1 MLRTLDAHTMR
12 LAHAPARPCTSA
24 TSATSTGPQ
33 AVLPSTRQWPLFD
46 AASSRL
52 IEQCAL
58 AGAAPHTLMASAGLG
73 VARLA
78 LAVAPQARRIWVAAG
93 PGNNG
98 GDGLVAARHLHAAGL
113 QVRVSWLGDTTR
125 LPADAAQAL
134 LAAQQAGVQI
144 STNLASTTDLAAW
157 PTDLAIDALL
167 GLGAS
172 RAPTGAIAAGVG
184 QLNHLAC
191 PVLAVDL
198 PTGLCADTGRCLGG
212 GNTTG
217 AVQASHTLA
226 LLTLKPGLFTAQ
238 GRAQAGRVWLDTLGI
253 SPSSVLPSAQ
263 LIGPET
269 LQRLLPGRSHSQHK
283 GTFGDV
289 LVLAGAPGMGGAALL
304 AARAALT
311 AGAGRV
317 YLCRLDGEMA
327 PDPQRPELMPRS
339 LATALDVALLSR
351 ATVVCGC
358 GGGSAVAAVLPS
370 VLVHAARLVLDADA
384 LNHIATDSGLQHLL
398 RARAAGH
405 LPTVLTPHP
414 LEAARLLGLDTPTV
428 QADRLGQAQA
438 LAERLQAVVVLKGS
452 GSVIAAP
459 GLPPAINPT
468 GNARLGTAGSGDVLA
483 GWLGGLWSQA
493 AGAPAQDAACAS
505 VWLHGRAAEPGEC
518 RLPLRAGDLADAMVA
533 CLPGN

>member
-1 MLRTLDAHTMR
+1 MQPPYPEPDA
-12 LAHAPARPCTSA
+12 A
-24 TSATSTGPQ
+24 TGPQ
-33 AVLPSTRQWPLFD
+33 PVLPSQQHWPLFD
-46 AASSRL
+46 TASSRL
-52 IEQCAL
+52 IEQAAL
-58 AGAAPHTLMASAGLG
+58 ATAAPQALMARAGLG

-78 LAVAPQARRIWVAAG
+78 LAVAPQARRVWVTAG

-113 QVRVSWLGDTTR
+113 QVRVSLVGDATR
-125 LPADAAQAL
+125 LPADAAHAL
-134 LAAQQAGVQI
+134 AAAQQAGVVI
-144 STNLASTTDLAAW
+144 SADLPNRTNNPAW
-157 PTDLAIDALL
+157 STDLAIDALL
-167 GLGAS
+167 GLGSS
-172 RAPTGAIAAGVG
+172 RAPSGAIAAAVG
-184 QLNHLAC
+184 KLNQLSR

-198 PTGLCADTGRCLGG
+198 PTGLCADTGRRLGH
-212 GNTTG
+212 T

-238 GRAQAGRVWLDTLGI
+238 GRDHAGRIWLDTLDI
-253 SPSSVLPSAQ
+253 NPSAAPPSAL

-269 LQRLLPGRSHSQHK
+269 LRHLLPVRSHGQHK

-317 YLCRLDGEMA
+317 YLCRLDGVLA
-327 PDPQRPELMPRS
+327 PDSQRPELMPRS
-339 LATALDVALLSR
+339 LAAALDTALLKR

-384 LNHIATDSGLQHLL
+384 LNHIAADTTLQHLL
-398 RARAAGH
+398 RARAAGQ

-414 LEAARLLGLDTPTV
+414 LEAARLLGLDTSAV
-428 QADRLGQAQA
+428 QADRLGHAQT
-438 LAERLQAVVVLKGS
+438 LADRLQAVVVLKGS
-452 GSVIAAP
+452 GTVITAAGRP
-459 GLPPAINPT
+459 AAINPT

-493 AGAPAQDAACAS
+493 GAASAVDAAYAS
-505 VWLHGRAAEPGEC
+505 VWLHGRAAEAGEK
-518 RLPLRAGDLADAMVA
+518 RLPLRASELADAMAA
-533 CLPGN
+533 CLPAH

>member
-1 MLRTLDAHTMR
+1 MRPPYPDPDA
-12 LAHAPARPCTSA
+12 AI
-24 TSATSTGPQ
+24 GPQ
-33 AVLPSTRQWPLFD
+33 PVLPSRRHWPLFD

-52 IEQCAL
+52 IEQAAL
-58 AGAAPHTLMASAGLG
+58 DAAAPQALMARAGLA

-78 LAVAPQARRIWVAAG
+78 LAVAPQARRVWVEAG

-98 GDGLVAARHLHAAGL
+98 GDGLVAARHLHTAGL
-113 QVRVSWLGDTTR
+113 QVRVSLAGDTTR
-125 LPADAAQAL
+125 LPADAAHAL
-134 LAAQQAGVQI
+134 AAAQQAGVVI
-144 STNLASTTDLAAW
+144 SANLAVPPDETAW
-157 PTDLAIDALL
+157 QADLAIDALL
-167 GLGAS
+167 GLGTS
-172 RAPTGAIAAGVG
+172 RAPTGAIAAAVG
-184 QLNHLAC
+184 RLNRLAC

-198 PTGLCADTGRCLGG
+198 PTGLCADTGQRLGDD
-212 GNTTG
+212 TTQS
-217 AVQASHTLA
+217 AVRATHTLA

-238 GRAQAGRVWLDTLGI
+238 GRDYAGRIWLDTLGI
-253 SPSSVLPSAQ
+253 SPLTVPPSAQ

-269 LQRLLPGRSHSQHK
+269 LLRLLPGRSHSQHK

-317 YLCRLDGEMA
+317 YLCRLDGVLA
-327 PDPQRPELMPRS
+327 PDSQRPELMPRS
-339 LATALDVALLSR
+339 LAAALDVALLSR

-384 LNHIATDSGLQHLL
+384 LNHIATDISLQHLL
-398 RARAAGH
+398 RARAAGQ

-414 LEAARLLGLDTPTV
+414 LEAARLLGLDSSTV

-438 LAERLQAVVVLKGS
+438 LAERLRAVVVLKGS
-452 GSVIAAP
+452 GTLVAAP
-459 GLPPAINPT
+459 GLPPAINTT

-483 GWLGGLWSQA
+483 GWLGGVWSQA
-493 AGAPAQDAACAS
+493 GAALAVNAACAS
-505 VWLHGRAAEPGEC
+505 VWLHGLAAEAGDK
-518 RLPLRAGDLADAMVA
+518 RLPLRAGDLADAMVDA
-533 CLPGN
+533 MVDAMATCPPGR